1 MYRNLIF
8 ILIGLISVAK
18 GAVLGIDFG
27 SEFMKISI
35 ITPGKPFSIIEDM
48 TSKRKT
54 YSAVESF
61 FFQRNFNNK
70 IDFICSWRK
79 NL

>member
-1 MYRNLIF
+1 MVNSKYISFALF
-8 ILIGLISVAK
+8 FGLLGLLKIVE

-35 ITPGKPFSIIEDM
+35 ITPGKPFSIIEDT

-54 YSAVESF
+54 YSAVF
-61 FFQRNFNNK
+61 IIFLFILNK
-70 IDFICSWRK
+70 SK
-79 NL
+79 

>member
-1 MYRNLIF
+1 MKIYSNLII
-8 ILIGLISVAK
+8 ILIGLVSISK

-54 YSAVESF
+54 YSAVELF
-61 FFQRNFNNK
+61 VF
-70 IDFICSWRK
+70 
-79 NL
+79 LL